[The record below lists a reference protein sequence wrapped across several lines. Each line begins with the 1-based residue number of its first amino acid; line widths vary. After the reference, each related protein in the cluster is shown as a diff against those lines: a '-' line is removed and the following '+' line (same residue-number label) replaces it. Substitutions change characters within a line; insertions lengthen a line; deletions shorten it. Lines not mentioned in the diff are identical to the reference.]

1 MGLEESWRE
10 RGRVADVAKRRGEGG
25 VLGFGARA
33 RPGPSLG
40 IDGGDE
46 NVPARVAN
54 EVEARKGD
62 EERDVIVG
70 DGRRCTAVDT
80 HGGGAGTAVSGA
92 DDEGGWQ
99 RGGGVEGSEWRE
111 AAAFREKGGNVE
123 GVVRSGVGKSL
134 HLQRALEDADVYRD
148 VHRRQLHRSCTLP
161 SFTHGGSSRRRVA
174 TSHILHANS
183 RPCLPQPSRSQNPF
197 SHLLQTSPRGASLHL
212 AVSLAAS
219 LTVLAVLA
227 ASAACCSY
235 HRQASATEAPATA
248 AAAIAA
254 HRLPAPLAARA
265 QPRPSLPPRPDI
277 VDTR

>member
-10 RGRVADVAKRRGEGG
+10 GGRVADVAKRRGEGG
-25 VLGFGARA
+25 VLGFGARAIRA

-148 VHRRQLHRSCTLP
+148 HRRQLHRSCTLP

-174 TSHILHANS
+174 TSHILHG
-183 RPCLPQPSRSQNPF
+183 CQ
-197 SHLLQTSPRGASLHL
+197 
-212 AVSLAAS
+212 
-219 LTVLAVLA
+219 
-227 ASAACCSY
+227 
-235 HRQASATEAPATA
+235 
-248 AAAIAA
+248 
-254 HRLPAPLAARA
+254 
-265 QPRPSLPPRPDI
+265 
-277 VDTR
+277 